1 MKIDT
6 LAATSCDTGVT
17 QAPLTTIRV
26 FLDPCPYQ
34 GEHDLGMIEI
44 PRLRFG

>member
-17 QAPLTTIRV
+17 QATIRV

-34 GEHDLGMIEI
+34 SEHDLGMIEI